1 MMDQEIRRLM
11 PEEMTKEQELNQNRR
26 EALNSQRNRLS
37 KLIDE
42 YEDMQ
47 LAIHDCYY
55 LTYNSKAQILDLLKE
70 EYEGKIEKSQNEIRD
85 LTIALDEAMAS

>member
-1 MMDQEIRRLM
+1 MDQEIRRLM

>member
-55 LTYNSKAQILDLLKE
+55 LTFNSKAQILDLLKE
-70 EYEGKIEKSQNEIRD
+70 DYEGKIEKSQNEIRD

>member
-1 MMDQEIRRLM
+1 MDQEIRRLM

-55 LTYNSKAQILDLLKE
+55 LTFNSKAQILDLLKE
-70 EYEGKIEKSQNEIRD
+70 DYEGKIEKSQNEIRD

>member
-1 MMDQEIRRLM
+1 MDQEIRRLM

-26 EALNSQRNRLS
+26 EALNNQRNRLS

>member
-1 MMDQEIRRLM
+1 MDQEIRRLM

-26 EALNSQRNRLS
+26 EALNNQRNRLS

-47 LAIHDCYY
+47 LAIHDC
-55 LTYNSKAQILDLLKE
+55 
-70 EYEGKIEKSQNEIRD
+70 
-85 LTIALDEAMAS
+85 

>member
-1 MMDQEIRRLM
+1 MDQEIRRLM

-37 KLIDE
+37 KLVDE

-55 LTYNSKAQILDLLKE
+55 LTYNSKAKILDLLKE

-85 LTIALDEAMAS
+85 LTIALNEAMAS

>member
-1 MMDQEIRRLM
+1 MDQEIRRLM

-70 EYEGKIEKSQNEIRD
+70 DYEGKIEKSQNEIRD

>member
-1 MMDQEIRRLM
+1 MDQEIRRLM

-26 EALNSQRNRLS
+26 EALNNQRNRLS
-37 KLIDE
+37 KLIHE

-85 LTIALDEAMAS
+85 LTIALNEAMAS

>member
-1 MMDQEIRRLM
+1 MDQEIRRLM

-26 EALNSQRNRLS
+26 EALNNQRNRLS

-85 LTIALDEAMAS
+85 LTIALNEAMAS